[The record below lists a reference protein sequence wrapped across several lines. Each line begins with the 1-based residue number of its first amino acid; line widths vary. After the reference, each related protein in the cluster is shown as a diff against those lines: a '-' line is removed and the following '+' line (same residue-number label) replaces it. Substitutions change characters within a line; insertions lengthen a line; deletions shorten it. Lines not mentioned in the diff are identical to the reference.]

1 MKKIAA
7 VLVAMMLAGCSGEPD
22 APSWVK
28 GAQMDIEQDIRWD
41 TDGSADCKRLTF
53 SDRWFIMCKSGG
65 KFGGLAYAVTEAAN
79 PRGFIAQPATGKA
92 AQVAASFRSSPMAG
106 DMVRVD
112 VEALRRA
119 FEAAYR

>member
-7 VLVAMMLAGCSGEPD
+7 VLVAMVLAGCSGEPD
-22 APSWVK
+22 SPSWVK

-79 PRGFIAQPATGKA
+79 SRGFIAQPATGKA
-92 AQVAASFRSSPMAG
+92 AQAAASFRASPVAG

-112 VEALRRA
+112 VDALRGA
-119 FEAAYR
+119 FESAYR

>member
-1 MKKIAA
+1 MKKIA
-7 VLVAMMLAGCSGEPD
+7 VLVAMLLAGCSGEPD

-41 TDGSADCKRLTF
+41 TDGMAECKRLTY
-53 SDRWFIMCKSGG
+53 SDRWFVMCRSGG
-65 KFGGLAYAVTEAAN
+65 TFGGLAYAVTEAAN

-92 AQVAASFRSSPMAG
+92 AQVAASFRASPVAG

-112 VEALRRA
+112 VEALRGA

>member
-1 MKKIAA
+1 MKKIA
-7 VLVAMMLAGCSGEPD
+7 VLVAMLLAGCSGEPD

-41 TDGSADCKRLTF
+41 TDGAADCKRLTY
-53 SDRWFIMCKSGG
+53 SDRWFVMCRSGG
-65 KFGGLAYAVTEAAN
+65 TFGGLAYAVTEAAN

-92 AQVAASFRSSPMAG
+92 AQVAASFRASPVAG

-112 VEALRRA
+112 VEALRGA

>member
-1 MKKIAA
+1 
-7 VLVAMMLAGCSGEPD
+7 
-22 APSWVK
+22 
-28 GAQMDIEQDIRWD
+28 MDIEQDIRWD
-41 TDGSADCKRLTF
+41 TDGAADCKRLAY
-53 SDRWFIMCKSGG
+53 SDSWFVMCRSSG

-92 AQVAASFRSSPMAG
+92 AQVAASFRASPVAG

-112 VEALRRA
+112 VEALRGA

>member
-7 VLVAMMLAGCSGEPD
+7 VLVAMVLAGCSGEPD
-22 APSWVK
+22 SPSWVK

-79 PRGFIAQPATGKA
+79 SRGFIAQPATGKA
-92 AQVAASFRSSPMAG
+92 AQAAASFRASPVAG

-112 VEALRRA
+112 VEALREA

>member
-7 VLVAMMLAGCSGEPD
+7 VLVAMVLAGCSGEPD
-22 APSWVK
+22 SPSWVK

-41 TDGSADCKRLTF
+41 TDGTADCKRLTF
-53 SDRWFIMCKSGG
+53 SERWFVMCKSGG

-79 PRGFIAQPATGKA
+79 SRGFIAQPATGKA
-92 AQVAASFRSSPMAG
+92 AQAAASFRASPVAG

-112 VEALRRA
+112 VDALRGA

>member
-1 MKKIAA
+1 MKKIA
-7 VLVAMMLAGCSGEPD
+7 VLVAVLLAGCSGEPD
-22 APSWVK
+22 APSWVR

-41 TDGSADCKRLTF
+41 TDGAADCKRLAY
-53 SDRWFIMCKSGG
+53 SDRWFVMCRSGG

-92 AQVAASFRSSPMAG
+92 AQVAASFSASPVAD

-112 VEALRRA
+112 VEALRGA

>member
-7 VLVAMMLAGCSGEPD
+7 VLVAMVLAGCSGEPD
-22 APSWVK
+22 SPSWVK

-79 PRGFIAQPATGKA
+79 SRGFIAQPATGKA
-92 AQVAASFRSSPMAG
+92 AQVAASFRASPVAG

-112 VEALRRA
+112 VDALRGA

>member
-1 MKKIAA
+1 MKKIA
-7 VLVAMMLAGCSGEPD
+7 VLVAMLLAGCSGEPD

-41 TDGSADCKRLTF
+41 TDGAADCKRLVY
-53 SDRWFIMCKSGG
+53 SDRWFVMCLSGG
-65 KFGGLAYAVTEAAN
+65 TFGGLAYAVTEAAN

-92 AQVAASFRSSPMAG
+92 AQVAASFRASPVAG

-112 VEALRRA
+112 MEALRGA

>member
-7 VLVAMMLAGCSGEPD
+7 VLVAMVLAGCSGEPD
-22 APSWVK
+22 SPSWVK

-79 PRGFIAQPATGKA
+79 SRGFIAQPATGKA
-92 AQVAASFRSSPMAG
+92 AQAAASFRASPVVG

-112 VEALRRA
+112 VEALRGA